1 MPLNLFFVIF
11 PPKNAYLGNF
21 FPKKVLFWNIPFL
34 KVKNMGKLF
43 HNFFADWGKKS
54 KFLAEYS
61 PMGTSALSIILL
73 PIFTKPL
80 ISEHGI
86 PFKLHMIFRDKHQS
100 CKKFW
105 TFSSYWVLERSL
117 GVLDWTHAWWST
129 WRGSLQICLYEYK
142 GVAKVRHYGS

>member
-1 MPLNLFFVIF
+1 MLILAFFF
-11 PPKNAYLGNF
+11 QKKCNF
-21 FPKKVLFWNIPFL
+21 EKFSTSESEKYGETFSQ
-34 KVKNMGKLF
+34 
-43 HNFFADWGKKS
+43 FFRWLGKKS

-61 PMGTSALSIILL
+61 PMSTSALSIILL

-117 GVLDWTHAWWST
+117 GVLDWTYAWWST